1 MTKTKTMKNFE
12 TLAIRTQSERSQFN
26 EHSTPL
32 HLTSS
37 YVFDDAEQMRA
48 MFSDEVEGN
57 IYSRFSNPNTTE
69 LIDKM
74 CLLEGA
80 ESGWATATGM
90 AAVFTTFAALLSS
103 GDHVLACRSVFGSTH
118 SVLTKLLPKWGITH
132 SYVDL
137 NETEKWEEAIL
148 PNTKIIYIE
157 TPTNPAV
164 DIIDLEW
171 LGKLAKKYNVLLVVD
186 NCFATPYIQQ
196 PIKYRADLVIHS
208 ATKYLDG
215 QGRVLGGIIVGKQ
228 YLIDEIKLFA
238 RHSGPALSPFNAWV
252 ISKSLETL
260 AIRMDRHSE
269 SALKLAQW
277 LEKNENV
284 ELVKYPF
291 LPSHPQYGV
300 AKKQM
305 KSGGGIVTFVIKGGV
320 EKGRSFLDK
329 LQLISMTANLGDS
342 RTIATH
348 PASTTHSKLTEEE
361 RLETGILPG
370 LIRVSVGLEH
380 IDDIIDDVGQAME

>member
-1 MTKTKTMKNFE
+1 MGNFE
-12 TLAIRTQSERSQFN
+12 TLAIRTQTERSQFK

-37 YVFDDAEQMRA
+37 YVFDDAEEMRA

-69 LIDKM
+69 LINKM

-80 ESGWATATGM
+80 EAGWATATGM
-90 AAVFTTFAALLSS
+90 AAVFTSLAALLKS

-118 SVLTKLLPKWGITH
+118 AVLTKLLPKWGITH

-137 NETEKWEEAIL
+137 NDTAKWEAAIQS
-148 PNTKIIYIE
+148 NTKLIFIE
-157 TPTNPAV
+157 TPTNPSV
-164 DIIDLEW
+164 DLIDIEW
-171 LGKLAKKYNVLLVVD
+171 LGKLAKKNNVLLLVD
-186 NCFATPYIQQ
+186 NCFATPYNQQ
-196 PIKYRADLVIHS
+196 PIKFGADLVIHS

-215 QGRVLGGIIVGKQ
+215 QGRVLGGIIVGRKE
-228 YLIDEIKLFA
+228 LIEEVALFA
-238 RHSGPALSPFNAWV
+238 RHSGPALSPFNAWI

-260 AIRMDRHSE
+260 ALRMDRHAE
-269 SALKLAQW
+269 SALKLAHW
-277 LEKNENV
+277 LEEQDQV

-291 LPSHPQYGV
+291 LPSHPQHEI

-305 KSGGGIVTFVIKGGV
+305 KTGGGIVTFVIKGGI
-320 EKGRSFLDK
+320 EKGRDFLNNLK
-329 LQLISMTANLGDS
+329 LISLTANLGDS

-348 PASTTHSKLTEEE
+348 PASTTHSKLSEGD

-370 LIRVSVGLEH
+370 LIRISVGLEH
-380 IDDIIDDVGQAME
+380 VNDILQDIEQAIG

>member
-1 MTKTKTMKNFE
+1 MENFE
-12 TLAIRTQSERSQFN
+12 TLAIRTQTERTQFN

-48 MFSDEVEGN
+48 LFSDELEGN

-69 LIDKM
+69 LIHKM

-80 ESGWATATGM
+80 EAGWATATGM
-90 AAVFTTFAALLSS
+90 AAVFTSLAALLKS

-137 NETEKWEEAIL
+137 KDTEKWEAAIQ
-148 PNTKIIYIE
+148 PNTKIIFIE

-164 DIIDLEW
+164 DLIDLEW
-171 LGKLAKKYNVLLVVD
+171 LGKLAKKNNVLLLVD
-186 NCFATPYIQQ
+186 NCFATPYNQQ
-196 PIKYRADLVIHS
+196 PIKFGADIVIHS

-215 QGRVLGGIIVGKQ
+215 QGRVLGGILVGRKE
-228 YLIDEIKLFA
+228 LIDEVKLFA
-238 RHSGPALSPFNAWV
+238 RHSGPALSPFNAWI

-260 AIRMDRHSE
+260 ALRMDRHAD
-269 SALKLAQW
+269 SALKLAHW
-277 LEKNENV
+277 LEEQDQV

-291 LPSHPQYGV
+291 LPSHPQHEI

-305 KSGGGIVTFVIKGGV
+305 KTGGGIVTFVIKGGV
-320 EKGRSFLDK
+320 ERGREFLNNLK
-329 LQLISMTANLGDS
+329 LISLTANLGDS

-348 PASTTHSKLTEEE
+348 PASTTHSKLAEAD
-361 RLETGILPG
+361 RLATGILPG
-370 LIRVSVGLEH
+370 LIRISVGLEH
-380 IDDIIDDVGQAME
+380 VDDILKDIEQAIG

>member
-1 MTKTKTMKNFE
+1 MKTKNFE

-37 YVFDDAEQMRA
+37 FVFDDAEQMRA

-69 LIDKM
+69 LIEKI
-74 CLLEGA
+74 CALEGA
-80 ESGWATATGM
+80 EAGWATATGM
-90 AAVFTTFAALLSS
+90 AAVFTTFGALLKQ
-103 GDHVLACRSVFGSTH
+103 GDHVLACRSIFGSSHTI
-118 SVLTKLLPKWGITH
+118 LTKILPKWGIEFT
-132 SYVDL
+132 YVDI
-137 NETEKWEEAIL
+137 NETEDWENHVQD
-148 PNTKIIYIE
+148 NTKLVFVE
-157 TPTNPAV
+157 TPTNPGV

-171 LGKLAKKYNVLLVVD
+171 LGGFAKTHSLLFVVD
-186 NCFATPYIQQ
+186 NCFATPYLQQ
-196 PIKYRADLVIHS
+196 PIKYGADLVIHS

-215 QGRVLGGIIVGKQ
+215 QGRVLGGLIAGKQ
-228 YLIDEIKLFA
+228 ELIDEIQAFA

-260 AIRMDRHSE
+260 PVRMDRHSE
-269 SALKLAQW
+269 NALKLAEW
-277 LEKNENV
+277 LENHPQV

-291 LPSHPQYGV
+291 LPTHPKYAI

-305 KSGGGIVTFVIKGGV
+305 KAGGGIVTFVVKGGI
-320 EKGRSFLDK
+320 EKGRQFLNK
-329 LQLISMTANLGDS
+329 LKLLSLTANLGDVRS
-342 RTIATH
+342 IATH

-361 RLETGILPG
+361 RKEVGILPG
-370 LIRVSVGLEH
+370 LIRISVGLEH
-380 IDDIIDDVGQAME
+380 IDDIIGDIEQALL

>member
-1 MTKTKTMKNFE
+1 MENFE
-12 TLAIRTQSERSQFN
+12 TLAIRTQTERSQFK

-48 MFSDEVEGN
+48 MFSDEEEGN

-80 ESGWATATGM
+80 EAGWVTATGM
-90 AAVFTTFAALLSS
+90 AAVFTTFAALLSA
-103 GDHVLACRSVFGSTH
+103 GDHILACRSVFGSTH
-118 SVLTKLLPKWGITH
+118 SVLTKLLPKWRITH

-171 LGKLAKKYNVLLVVD
+171 LGKLAKKYKVLLVVD

-196 PIKYRADLVIHS
+196 PIKYGADLVIHS

-215 QGRVLGGIIVGKQ
+215 QGRVMGGIIVGKQ
-228 YLIDEIKLFA
+228 ELIDEVKLFA
-238 RHSGPALSPFNAWV
+238 RHSGPALSPFNAWI

-269 SALKLAQW
+269 SALKLAEW
-277 LEKNENV
+277 LEDHSKV

-291 LPSHPQYGV
+291 LRSHPQFEI

-305 KSGGGIVTFVIKGGV
+305 KAGGGIVTFVIKGGV
-320 EKGRSFLDK
+320 KKGRNFLDK
-329 LQLISMTANLGDS
+329 LQMISMTANLGDS

-361 RLETGILPG
+361 RLETRILPG
-370 LIRVSVGLEH
+370 LIRISVGLEH
-380 IDDIIDDVGQAME
+380 IDDIVKDIEQAMS

>member
-1 MTKTKTMKNFE
+1 MENFE
-12 TLAIRTQSERSQFN
+12 TLAIRTQTERSQFK

-48 MFSDEVEGN
+48 MFSDEEEGN

-80 ESGWATATGM
+80 EAGWVTATGM
-90 AAVFTTFAALLSS
+90 AAVFTTFAALLSA
-103 GDHVLACRSVFGSTH
+103 GDHILACRSVFGSTH
-118 SVLTKLLPKWGITH
+118 SVLTKLLPKWRITH

-171 LGKLAKKYNVLLVVD
+171 LGKLAKKYKVLLVVD

-196 PIKYRADLVIHS
+196 PIKYGADLVIHS

-215 QGRVLGGIIVGKQ
+215 QGRVMGGIIVGKQ
-228 YLIDEIKLFA
+228 ELIDEVKLFA
-238 RHSGPALSPFNAWV
+238 RHSGPALSPFNAWI

-269 SALKLAQW
+269 SALKLAEW
-277 LEKNENV
+277 LEDHSKV

-291 LPSHPQYGV
+291 LRSHPQFEI

-305 KSGGGIVTFVIKGGV
+305 KAGGGIVTFVIKGGV
-320 EKGRSFLDK
+320 KKGRNFLDK
-329 LQLISMTANLGDS
+329 LQMISMTANLGDS

-361 RLETGILPG
+361 RLETRILPG
-370 LIRVSVGLEH
+370 LIRISVALEH
-380 IDDIIDDVGQAME
+380 IDDIVKDIEF